1 MKTLFSEQN
10 IKWIMTACSSG
21 LIWLF
26 GAWNAVL
33 GILITVVVVDYLS
46 GLMSAAKRKE
56 LSSKVGWTGL
66 LKKAATFMVII
77 VAHQL
82 DVALGN
88 EENIIR
94 NITALFYVSNE
105 LLSILENLGEMGVKL
120 PEFLKEDCEKLKT
133 KE

>member
-1 MKTLFSEQN
+1 
-10 IKWIMTACSSG
+10 
-21 LIWLF
+21 
-26 GAWNAVL
+26 
-33 GILITVVVVDYLS
+33 
-46 GLMSAAKRKE
+46 
-56 LSSKVGWTGL
+56 
-66 LKKAATFMVII
+66 MVII

-120 PEFLKEDCEKLKT
+120 PEFLKEACEKLKT